1 MFHVVPSNKQ
11 EILTQV
17 LISFIQDDFKRGIR
31 GVFEPTTILVESQ
44 GMQHYLNMEIAKQTG
59 LSMNIQFPLVSREIY
74 NICRL
79 VLGDTVPED
88 SPYKREYLVWN
99 IFTILQDEAF
109 ISDPRSTY
117 ANAYWQNQSE
127 SLLQCFRLA
136 KQLADVYEQYL
147 IYRADW
153 LATWEQGGLIGLTD
167 TLEPWQQM
175 IWERLVEIHP
185 NHPAALRASSISQLS
200 QHQDKLPSSII
211 IFAVNT
217 LSPTQIEFFSALA
230 QYTDVYLF
238 FLNPCSQ
245 YWGDVISDKALLRQR
260 LSQGIEEL
268 VAEDLSH
275 PILANLGQQGR
286 GLFNQLQDIHYPD
299 MTDSQL
305 FIAPAKDSRPNLL
318 QQVQADIASAQVT
331 PVSISL
337 EDLDSSI
344 QIHSCFS
351 AIREVQ
357 TLHDELLR
365 VLKADPNLQ
374 PHDILVMCPSVE
386 DYAPFVNSIFR
397 PSYKPAQSDSPQ
409 LVCSIADRAPL
420 NSEPSVM
427 MFLDM
432 LSLPDSRFS
441 VTKIIDYLRIP
452 HVQNNLNLT
461 QDELSLV
468 INWLSLSQ
476 IKWGLNQEH
485 KATWVDNQ
493 DVTEHYTWEWGLSR
507 LALGCLHSER
517 QDAHDHFAYIDEVEG
532 LNSRILGK
540 LLVLVNR
547 LSAFRDKLN
556 GDKPIEQWESLL
568 KEMSHSLFGGSTAEQ
583 KAEQVIEQV
592 ISQLTK
598 QVKSAGYASDIGLA
612 IVRESLSDK
621 FSTPDALNQFLT
633 GQVTFSSMVPMRSV
647 PFKMICILGLNDGAF
662 PRIAVPNSIDLI
674 AQSEYVLGDRSRRN
688 EDRYLFLEAMISA
701 RDYLYLSY
709 QGQSVKDNQVIEPSL
724 VIQELLH
731 YLDQK
736 FVLSQDETTSETNQ
750 SDKLSTY
757 IVQRAPLQP
766 FSTTLFASQ
775 DADFEQT
782 GSFDQGWL
790 ALAKRNVLPA
800 KKTAI
805 TIPDEI
811 YLDQKE
817 LTTLFTHPLK
827 LHVNKQYDVVLDE
840 YLNVMDDV
848 EPFSLDGLAK
858 DKLLAQA
865 LCAASDNSVT
875 DHLHETGLDF
885 LTPLISSGDV
895 SQWMLHSQQIRLYE
909 GLQDTISTSLS
920 QQATTPDK
928 KAHMVEWQFEH
939 YQFHLNA
946 LFEMDNDYHTHSFLP
961 KVLTKTRVLELRLSL
976 LFTHCLKL
984 MCFGETG
991 DTSVRYLNKRERTQ
1005 EGQKTAYLEVS
1016 NLHIPHDFLTVAQA
1030 NTVLM
1035 LFSEQYIQALRQ
1047 PHFIHLDVYQNLESI
1062 RLKYEPDIV
1071 THFSQIPHVEYLLD
1085 DYGEQ
1090 REDPFSPNAWNINT
1104 YCKWL
1109 FPHGFSHQD
1118 IALDKV
1124 DTWYF
1129 HPIIQVA
1136 LLGKFDPL
1144 DPSIGVS
1151 L

>member
-17 LISFIQDDFKRGIR
+17 LISFIQDDFKQGVR

-44 GMQHYLNMEIAKQTG
+44 GMQHYLNMEIAKTTG

-74 NICRL
+74 SICRT
-79 VLGDTVPED
+79 VLGDAVPVD
-88 SPYKREYLVWN
+88 SPFKREYLVWN
-99 IFTILQDEAF
+99 IFTILQDEHF
-109 ISDPRSTY
+109 INDPRSAY
-117 ANAYWQNQSE
+117 ANAYWQNQQE
-127 SLLQCFRLA
+127 SVLQCFRLA
-136 KQLADVYEQYL
+136 KQLADVFEQYL

-153 LATWEQGGLIGLTD
+153 LAAWEQGELLGLAD
-167 TLEPWQQM
+167 TLEPWQQL
-175 IWERLVEIHP
+175 IWERLVAIDP
-185 NHPAALRASSISQLS
+185 NHPAALRAAAISQLA
-200 QHQDKLPSSII
+200 QHQAKLPKSIT

-230 QYTDVYLF
+230 QYIDVYLF

-245 YWGDVISDKALLRQR
+245 YWGDVVSDKVLLRQR

-268 VAEDLSH
+268 VAEELAH

-286 GLFNQLQDIHYPD
+286 SLFNQLQDINYPD

-305 FIAPAKDSRPNLL
+305 FITPTNNDNPSLL
-318 QQVQADIASAQVT
+318 QQVQADIATAHVSPVT
-331 PVSISL
+331 LSTNDI
-337 EDLDSSI
+337 DASI

-351 AIREVQ
+351 AVREVQ

-386 DYAPFVNSIFR
+386 EYAPFVNSIFR
-397 PSYKPAQSDSPQ
+397 PSYKPSQSDSPQ

-427 MFLDM
+427 MFLEM

-452 HVQNNLNLT
+452 SVQKNLNLT
-461 QDELSLV
+461 EDELTLCIS
-468 INWLSLSQ
+468 WLSLSQ

-485 KATWVDNQ
+485 KATWVDNR
-493 DVTEHYTWEWGLSR
+493 DMTEHYTWEWGLSR
-507 LALGCLHSER
+507 LALGCLHSEM
-517 QDAHDHFAYIDEVEG
+517 QDPPEEFAYVDAVEG

-547 LSAFRDKLN
+547 LSAFRAKLN
-556 GDKPIEQWESLL
+556 GDKSIEQWEHLL
-568 KEMSHSLFGGSTAEQ
+568 KEMSQSLFGESSTEQ
-583 KAEQVIEQV
+583 RAQQMIEQT
-592 ISQLTK
+592 ISQLGK
-598 QVKSAGYASDIGLA
+598 QVLTAGYESPISLA
-612 IVRESLSDK
+612 IIRESLSDK

-674 AQSEYVLGDRSRRN
+674 AQSDYVLGDRSRRN

-709 QGQSVKDNQVIEPSL
+709 QGQSVKDNQAIEPSL
-724 VIQELLH
+724 VVQELLL

-736 FVLSQDETTSETNQ
+736 FVLEDPDTNAPLVM
-750 SDKLSTY
+750 SKH

-766 FSTTLFASQ
+766 FSTSLFASK
-775 DADFEQT
+775 ATDFDQI

-790 ALAKRNVLPA
+790 ALAKSNVLPS
-800 KKTAI
+800 KMTAI
-805 TIPDEI
+805 DVPKDI
-811 YLDQKE
+811 YLDHKDMSA
-817 LTTLFTHPLK
+817 LFINPLK

-840 YLNVMDDV
+840 YINIMDDV

-858 DKLLAQA
+858 DKLLQQA
-865 LCAASDNSVT
+865 LHTAATTLDD
-875 DHLHETGLDF
+875 DHSRETGLDYVH
-885 LTPLISSGDV
+885 PLVNTGDV
-895 SQWMLHSQQIRLYE
+895 SHWMLTSQQMSLYD
-909 GLQDTISTSLS
+909 GLKVTIAESLVQQPITSSHQS
-920 QQATTPDK
+920 QVV
-928 KAHMVEWQFEH
+928 HWQFEDYH
-939 YQFHLNA
+939 FHLNI
-946 LFEMDNDYHTHSFLP
+946 LFAIDDDYHTHMFLH
-961 KVLTKTRVLELRLSL
+961 KVLTKARLLEYRLSL
-976 LFTHCLKL
+976 LLTHCLKL
-984 MCFGETG
+984 KCFGSTG
-991 DTSVRYLNKRERTQ
+991 DTSIRYLIKRERTVD
-1005 EGQKTAYLEVS
+1005 GQKNAYLQVDS
-1016 NLHIPHDFLTVAQA
+1016 LQIPHDFMSLAQA
-1030 NTVLM
+1030 NTVLS
-1035 LFSEQYIQALRQ
+1035 LFSAQYIHALCQ
-1047 PHFIHLDVYQNLESI
+1047 PHFIHLDVYNNLDGI
-1062 RLKYEPDIV
+1062 RAKYDKKVV
-1071 THFSQIPHVEYLLD
+1071 TNFSQIPHVEYLLD

-1090 REDPFSPNAWNINT
+1090 REDKFSTYAWNVNT

-1109 FPHGFSHQD
+1109 FPHGFSHKD
-1118 IALDKV
+1118 VALNRV
-1124 DTWYF
+1124 DDWYF

-1136 LLGKFDPL
+1136 LSGKFTPL
-1144 DPSIGVS
+1144 DPSVGVS